1 MGEGEIDGGILVGM
15 IVGVVGPAIN
25 VSYEAVGVPFS
36 RCCLSVCQALGRR
49 VQPTL
54 WMVLGLTRSILRGR
68 RDAVDDDDLHR
79 SARWF
84 EPQAQL
90 LANRDS
96 QRGQV

>member
-1 MGEGEIDGGILVGM
+1 MFPRVFQKRPVGEGEIDGGILVGR
-15 IVGVVGPAIN
+15 IVSGV
-25 VSYEAVGVPFS
+25 SS
-36 RCCLSVCQALGRR
+36 SC
-49 VQPTL
+49 
-54 WMVLGLTRSILRGR
+54 LTRSVLRGR
-68 RDAVDDDDLHR
+68 RDAVDDEDLHR